1 VNQNAL
7 GFISS
12 EGTGDLRSG
21 KHSTLNVQ
29 LEKAGDGVDEK
40 GQDDGVEAKREH
52 ALHQG

>member
-1 VNQNAL
+1 M
-7 GFISS
+7 F
-12 EGTGDLRSG
+12 EGWKAEGR
-21 KHSTLNVQ
+21 KVQRPTLNVQ